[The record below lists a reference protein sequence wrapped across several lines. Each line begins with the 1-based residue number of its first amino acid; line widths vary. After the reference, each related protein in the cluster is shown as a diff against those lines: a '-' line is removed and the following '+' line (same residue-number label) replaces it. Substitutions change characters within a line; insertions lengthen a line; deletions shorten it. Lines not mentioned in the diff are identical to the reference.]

1 MYSIFSLFEY
11 TVVLSNMAYHFT
23 SYWDF
28 HPGRHD
34 IETEGD
40 YDDLMIILFDIVLS
54 ILSYSQRYLDILI
67 YLIRIRILF
76 KSYFSFSVVI
86 DLKMGL
92 GTHADARYE

>member
-28 HPGRHD
+28 HPGGHD
-34 IETEGD
+34 NETESD
-40 YDDLMIILFDIVLS
+40 YNDLMIILFD
-54 ILSYSQRYLDILI
+54 QDQDNLI

-76 KSYFSFSVVI
+76 ESYFSLAVVI

>member
-34 IETEGD
+34 NETESD
-40 YDDLMIILFDIVLS
+40 YDDLMIILFYTVLS
-54 ILSYSQRYLDILI
+54 ILSYSQRYQDILI

>member
-34 IETEGD
+34 NETESD
-40 YDDLMIILFDIVLS
+40 YDDLMIILFDTVL
-54 ILSYSQRYLDILI
+54 
-67 YLIRIRILF
+67 
-76 KSYFSFSVVI
+76 
-86 DLKMGL
+86 
-92 GTHADARYE
+92 